1 MIIRL
6 KFEFKLSMYGFLDR
20 TGFIMNIFI
29 IICNDNISNNN
40 DKTEIIIVII
50 ELKFEFE
57 LSLYGFLDRTGLNI
71 ALD

>member
-40 DKTEIIIVII
+40 DN
-50 ELKFEFE
+50 L
-57 LSLYGFLDRTGLNI
+57 
-71 ALD
+71 